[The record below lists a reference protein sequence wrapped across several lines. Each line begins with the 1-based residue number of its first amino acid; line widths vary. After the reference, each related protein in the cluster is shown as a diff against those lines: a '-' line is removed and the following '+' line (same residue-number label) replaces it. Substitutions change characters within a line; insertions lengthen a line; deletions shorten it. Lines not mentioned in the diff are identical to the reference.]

1 MQTDMLG
8 ELLCS
13 RCMLCYVQAGFYHMN
28 TDSVRSVHEHRDAL
42 WDTLELET
50 LLLLQVGTAIGQL
63 LLLQV

>member
-1 MQTDMLG
+1 MLG

-28 TDSVRSVHEHRDAL
+28 TDSVGSVYEHRDAL

-50 LLLLQVGTAIGQL
+50 LLLLQV
-63 LLLQV
+63 